1 MDSDTISGEI
11 LYAPVPLSFWGGID
25 PASGEIVDRHH
36 PLSGSIVRDRIL
48 ILPCGRGSCSGS
60 VAMLEMIL
68 NGNAPAALIFTSHEE
83 ILVAGVIV
91 AQILFDKQIPVYSM
105 DELDA
110 KMLHNGASAKI
121 ERDCLF
127 IDVSQVRLQSL
138 LAKDM
143 NTSQSRLQL
152 STNDLKILDGSY
164 GQAKAVAMKIVAQFA
179 ALQGATELIDIAQA
193 HIDSCVYTGPG
204 GLLFAEHMLS
214 LSDAKYA
221 VPTSMNA
228 VSLDRRRWQAL
239 GMPQEAAETANRLA
253 DVHVALGA
261 KQTFT
266 CAPYLLDSAPTSGQ
280 HIGWGESNAVVFAN
294 SVLGAHTQKYPDLID
309 VCIALTG
316 RAPNAGC
323 HVPAGRSPSVILRA
337 PQVSEPDESF
347 YPLLGYCVGK
357 LSGSRVPLVLG
368 LESFDPT
375 ISDLKA
381 FGAAFA
387 TTSSAS
393 MFHIRG
399 VTADHQ
405 ASDSAS
411 VHFNPRYI
419 SLDELQLSWNT
430 LNSAKDANVSLV
442 ALGNPHFSFEE
453 FRSLDT
459 LIDGTNKE
467 KSDSVDLMIT
477 TSRQVFE
484 KVTNAGIADP
494 LVQYGATIITDTCWC
509 MITEPVIRPTSGNIM
524 TNSAKYAH
532 YAPGITSR
540 HVHFGSLAECI
551 EACTTGRRI
560 MQTPKWLQPIDA
572 ANAA

>member
-1 MDSDTISGEI
+1 MEFNTISGEI
-11 LYAPVPLSFWGGID
+11 LYAPIPLSFWGGID

-48 ILPCGRGSCSGS
+48 VLPSGRGSCSGS
-60 VAMLEMIL
+60 VAMLEMLL

-83 ILVAGVIV
+83 ILIAGVIV
-91 AQILFDKQIPVYSM
+91 AQILFGKQIPVYSM

-110 KMLHNGASAKI
+110 KMLHNGANAKVEGEI
-121 ERDCLF
+121 LF
-127 IDVSQVRLQSL
+127 IEASQVRLQSL
-138 LAKDM
+138 LAKDV
-143 NTSQSRLQL
+143 NTSRSRLQL
-152 STNDLKILDGSY
+152 SANDLKTLDGSY
-164 GQAKAVAMKIVAQFA
+164 GQAKAVAMKIVAKFA

-214 LSDAKYA
+214 LGDAKYA

-228 VSLDRRRWQAL
+228 VSLDRQRWQAL

-253 DVHVALGA
+253 DIHIALGA

-316 RAPNAGC
+316 RAPKAGC
-323 HVPAGRSPSVILRA
+323 HIPAGRSPSIILRA
-337 PQVSEPDESF
+337 PQVPEPDDSF
-347 YPLLGYCVGK
+347 YPLLGYRVGQ
-357 LSGSRVPLVLG
+357 LSGSRIPLVLG
-368 LESFDPT
+368 LESDSPT

-399 VTADHQ
+399 VTADRQ

-411 VHFNPRYI
+411 VHFKARCI
-419 SLDELQLSWNT
+419 SLHELQSSWNT
-430 LNSAKDANVSLV
+430 LNSAEDANVSLV

-453 FRSLDT
+453 FQYLDK
-459 LIDGTNKE
+459 LISGTNDE
-467 KSDSVDLMIT
+467 KCGSVDLMIT

-484 KVTNAGIADP
+484 KVTNAGIADR
-494 LVQYGATIITDTCWC
+494 LMEFGATIIIDTCWC

-540 HVHFGSLAECI
+540 HVHFGSLAECV

-560 MQTPKWLQPIDA
+560 MQAPKWLQPINDA
-572 ANAA
+572 NGA